1 MLGHKGLGLQHQKY
15 VDVEEKQGLECPAPT
30 GGLWKVLPNLTACS
44 RNLGRVLPTLVTILQ
59 MYLTFLR
66 VSNTSERNFSKLLF
80 ALLVVQSL
88 SPI

>member
-1 MLGHKGLGLQHQKY
+1 MLGHKGVGLRHQKY
-15 VDVEEKQGLECPAPT
+15 VDVEEKQSLKCPAPA

-44 RNLGRVLPTLVTILQ
+44 QNLSRVLPTLVTILQ

-66 VSNTSERNFSKLLF
+66 ISNTSERNFSKLLF